1 MIITKVICDKCG
13 KEIKDS
19 DPSISLDM
27 KIVFDKGDEM
37 AHLGKNYEGQFCK
50 ECGRDWLLNT
60 LPKRAA
66 AERIRDWT
74 GEVLVSG
81 GSEVLG

>member
-13 KEIKDS
+13 KEIQDS
-19 DPSISLDM
+19 DPSMELDM
-27 KIVFDKGDEM
+27 KIVFNKGDEM
-37 AHLGKNYEGQFCK
+37 AHLGKNYGGNFCK
-50 ECGRDWLLNT
+50 ECGRDWLLKM

-74 GEVLVSG
+74 GEILMKGGRELV
-81 GSEVLG
+81 

>member
-1 MIITKVICDKCG
+1 MIITKVICDKRG

-27 KIVFDKGDEM
+27 KILFIKGDEM
-37 AHLGKNYEGQFCK
+37 THLGRNYEGHFCK
-50 ECGRDWLLNT
+50 ECGRDWLLKT

-81 GSEVLG
+81 GSELV

>member
-1 MIITKVICDKCG
+1 MIRTQVICDKCD

-19 DPSISLDM
+19 DPSISFEM
-27 KIVFDKGDEM
+27 KILFNKGDEM
-37 AHLGKNYEGQFCK
+37 AHLGKNYEGHFCK
-50 ECGRDWLLNT
+50 ECGRDWLLKI

-81 GSEVLG
+81 GSELI